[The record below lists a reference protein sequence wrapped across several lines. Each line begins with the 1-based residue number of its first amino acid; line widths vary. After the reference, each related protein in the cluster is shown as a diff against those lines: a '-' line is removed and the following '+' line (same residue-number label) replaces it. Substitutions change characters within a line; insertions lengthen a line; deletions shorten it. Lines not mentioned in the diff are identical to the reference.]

1 MARTFTD
8 RNEIIRYLTGQDK
21 PKNFGKNQ
29 VATQEEI
36 AKIKSRL
43 KNPMIDENAKAMLRQ
58 KLSELEAASKEDKPI
73 STAQVIQQLE
83 EKLSELQAAS
93 KEDKPSASKEN
104 AEEIAK
110 LKSRLNNPMI
120 DEAAKSIVR
129 KKLEALEGKKSEVAP
144 QKRGRKPSAPA
155 KPKFVKKKEKEEPK
169 AAPKKRGRK
178 PSTTPKEKPT
188 TTEPKVLKKRGRKP
202 KAKPV
207 VATKPR
213 VKKTYTPIKIKEG
226 EPDCDTLLTQFR
238 ERRRKAKTAQR
249 KRKTTPV
256 FRKISSDV
264 IDAVEKALKNVP
276 AKQFKESPRETIRKF
291 GNLKKSAEQFLKAF
305 KELLGKEYQVTESQ
319 KEIGELKMLIDKL
332 INKYSK

>member
-1 MARTFTD
+1 M
-8 RNEIIRYLTGQDK
+8 IDK
-21 PKNFGKNQ
+21 AAKRIVSKKIETLEGIKTEQ
-29 VATQEEI
+29 QEE
-36 AKIKSRL
+36 L
-43 KNPMIDENAKAMLRQ
+43 Q
-58 KLSELEAASKEDKPI
+58 K
-73 STAQVIQQLE
+73 
-83 EKLSELQAAS
+83 
-93 KEDKPSASKEN
+93 
-104 AEEIAK
+104 
-110 LKSRLNNPMI
+110 
-120 DEAAKSIVR
+120 
-129 KKLEALEGKKSEVAP
+129 
-144 QKRGRKPSAPA
+144 KRGRKPSATA

-188 TTEPKVLKKRGRKP
+188 SSEPKVLKKRGRKP
-202 KAKPV
+202 KAKP
-207 VATKPR
+207 TSTPR
-213 VKKTYTPIKIKEG
+213 TRIKKTYTPSVKIKEG

-264 IDAVEKALKNVP
+264 IDAVEKAIKNVP

-305 KELLGKEYQVTESQ
+305 KELLGKEYQVSESQ

>member
-1 MARTFTD
+1 MS
-8 RNEIIRYLTGQDK
+8 
-21 PKNFGKNQ
+21 
-29 VATQEEI
+29 TQEEI

-43 KNPMIDENAKAMLRQ
+43 KNPMIDEAAKQMLR
-58 KLSELEAASKEDKPI
+58 
-73 STAQVIQQLE
+73 
-83 EKLSELQAAS
+83 EKLSKLEAAS
-93 KEDKPSASKEN
+93 KEDKPSASKEFIIPPVM
-104 AEEIAK
+104 EKLSPLDLEISK

-120 DEAAKSIVR
+120 DKAAKRILLQ
-129 KKLEALEGKKSEVAP
+129 KIETLENIKTEEQEELQK
-144 QKRGRKPSAPA
+144 KRGRKPSAPA

-188 TTEPKVLKKRGRKP
+188 PTEPKVLKKRGRKP

-213 VKKTYTPIKIKEG
+213 VKKTYTPSVKIKEG

-264 IDAVEKALKNVP
+264 IDAVEKAIKNVP

-305 KELLGKEYQVTESQ
+305 KELLGKEYQVSESQ

>member
-1 MARTFTD
+1 MS
-8 RNEIIRYLTGQDK
+8 
-21 PKNFGKNQ
+21 
-29 VATQEEI
+29 TQ
-36 AKIKSRL
+36 
-43 KNPMIDENAKAMLRQ
+43 
-58 KLSELEAASKEDKPI
+58 
-73 STAQVIQQLE
+73 
-83 EKLSELQAAS
+83 
-93 KEDKPSASKEN
+93 
-104 AEEIAK
+104 EEIAK
-110 LKSRLNNPMI
+110 LKSRLANPMI
-120 DEAAKSIVR
+120 DENAKKILREKLSKLESSSKDSEPSGSKENSEEIAKLKSRLANPMIDENAKVILR
-129 KKLEALEGKKSEVAP
+129 KKLEALEGKPSKEPKKTVS
-144 QKRGRKPSAPA
+144 KPSAT

-188 TTEPKVLKKRGRKP
+188 PSEPKVLKKRGRKP
-202 KAKPV
+202 KAKPI

-213 VKKTYTPIKIKEG
+213 VKKTYTPSVKIKEG
-226 EPDCDTLLTQFR
+226 EPDCDTLLKQFR

-249 KRKTTPV
+249 QRKTTPV

-264 IDAVEKALKNVP
+264 IDAVEKAIKNVP

-305 KELLGKEYQVTESQ
+305 KELLGKEYQVSESQ

>member
-1 MARTFTD
+1 MS
-8 RNEIIRYLTGQDK
+8 
-21 PKNFGKNQ
+21 
-29 VATQEEI
+29 TQEEI

-43 KNPMIDENAKAMLRQ
+43 GNPMIDENAKTMLR
-58 KLSELEAASKEDKPI
+58 
-73 STAQVIQQLE
+73 
-83 EKLSELQAAS
+83 EKLSKLEAAS

-120 DEAAKSIVR
+120 DDNAKSIVR
-129 KKLEALEGKKSEVAP
+129 KKLEALEGKKSEGEP
-144 QKRGRKPSAPA
+144 KKRGRKPSAPV

-188 TTEPKVLKKRGRKP
+188 PTEPKVLKKRGRKP

-213 VKKTYTPIKIKEG
+213 VKKTYTPSIKVKEG

-264 IDAVEKALKNVP
+264 IDAVEKAIKNVP

>member
-1 MARTFTD
+1 MS
-8 RNEIIRYLTGQDK
+8 
-21 PKNFGKNQ
+21 
-29 VATQEEI
+29 TQEEI

-43 KNPMIDENAKAMLRQ
+43 KNPMIDENGKAILR
-58 KLSELEAASKEDKPI
+58 
-73 STAQVIQQLE
+73 
-83 EKLSELQAAS
+83 EKLSKLEAAS

-120 DEAAKSIVR
+120 NDDAKAILR
-129 KKLEALEGKKSEVAP
+129 KKIEALEGNKSEGEP
-144 QKRGRKPSAPA
+144 KKRERKPSALA
-155 KPKFVKKKEKEEPK
+155 KPKFVKKKEEKVE
-169 AAPKKRGRK
+169 PKKRGRK

-188 TTEPKVLKKRGRKP
+188 SSEPKVLKKRGRKP
-202 KAKPV
+202 KAKP
-207 VATKPR
+207 TSTPR
-213 VKKTYTPIKIKEG
+213 TRIKKTYTPSVKIKEG

-264 IDAVEKALKNVP
+264 IDAVEKAIKNVP

-305 KELLGKEYQVTESQ
+305 KELLGKEYQVSESQ

>member
-1 MARTFTD
+1 MS
-8 RNEIIRYLTGQDK
+8 
-21 PKNFGKNQ
+21 
-29 VATQEEI
+29 TQEEI

-43 KNPMIDENAKAMLRQ
+43 ANPMIDEDAKKILR
-58 KLSELEAASKEDKPI
+58 
-73 STAQVIQQLE
+73 
-83 EKLSELQAAS
+83 EKLSKLQEGS

-104 AEEIAK
+104 SEEIAK
-110 LKSRLNNPMI
+110 IKSRLNNPMI
-120 DEAAKSIVR
+120 DDDAKAILR
-129 KKLEALEGKKSEVAP
+129 KKLEALEGGKFEGEPK
-144 QKRGRKPSAPA
+144 KRGRKPSAPS
-155 KPKFVKKKEKEEPK
+155 KPKFVKKKEEK
-169 AAPKKRGRK
+169 AQPKKRGRK
-178 PSTTPKEKPT
+178 PSATKKEKPT
-188 TTEPKVLKKRGRKP
+188 PSEPKVLKKRGRKP
-202 KAKPV
+202 KAKP
-207 VATKPR
+207 TSTPR
-213 VKKTYTPIKIKEG
+213 TRIKKTYTPSVKIKEG

-264 IDAVEKALKNVP
+264 IDAVEKAIKNVP

-305 KELLGKEYQVTESQ
+305 KELLGKEYQVSESQ

>member
-1 MARTFTD
+1 MS
-8 RNEIIRYLTGQDK
+8 
-21 PKNFGKNQ
+21 
-29 VATQEEI
+29 TQEEI

-43 KNPMIDENAKAMLRQ
+43 GNPMIDENAKTMLR
-58 KLSELEAASKEDKPI
+58 
-73 STAQVIQQLE
+73 
-83 EKLSELQAAS
+83 EKLSKLEAAS

-129 KKLEALEGKKSEVAP
+129 KKLEALEGKKSEGEP
-144 QKRGRKPSAPA
+144 KKRERKPSAPA
-155 KPKFVKKKEKEEPK
+155 KPKFVKKKEEKVE
-169 AAPKKRGRK
+169 PKKRGRK

-188 TTEPKVLKKRGRKP
+188 SSEPKVLKKRGRKP
-202 KAKPV
+202 KAKP
-207 VATKPR
+207 TSTPR
-213 VKKTYTPIKIKEG
+213 TRIKKTYTPSVKIKEG

-264 IDAVEKALKNVP
+264 IDAVEKAIKNVP

-305 KELLGKEYQVTESQ
+305 KELLGKEYQVSESQ